1 MTEGEILF
9 YLREVH
15 PHWSASNVSSDKLAE
30 LEAATLIE
38 ITGIPAPVVRLTSE
52 GARRKFAGRR
62 HSMDDGIRL
71 TRKTKTFQRR
81 ASKKNVP
88 RARPLV

>member
-15 PHWSASNVSSDKLAE
+15 PHWCASNVSSDKLAE
-30 LEAATLIE
+30 LESATLIE
-38 ITGIPAPVVRLTSE
+38 ITGNPIPVVRLTSE
-52 GARRKFAGRR
+52 GARRKLLGRR
-62 HSMDDGIRL
+62 RSTDDGISL
-71 TRKTKTFQRR
+71 TRKTKTFRLR

-88 RARPLV
+88 RAKPLV

>member
-15 PHWSASNVSSDKLAE
+15 PHWSDSNVSWEKLAE
-30 LEAATLIE
+30 LEAANLIE
-38 ITGIPAPVVRLTSE
+38 ITGNPVPVVRLTSE
-52 GARRKFAGRR
+52 GARRKLSGRR
-62 HSMDDGIRL
+62 QSTADGIRL
-71 TRKTKTFQRR
+71 TRKAKTFQRR